1 MQESASKFIA
11 PIKGR
16 VRKYLNDRGIRLSSF
31 FAETGISESS
41 FRGKSASSEFGGEI
55 LSVIVRTYPDIS
67 AHWLL
72 TGEGDA
78 TAGAEHTIVR
88 GKANVMA
95 KNGAKV
101 TYTHTCADTCS
112 SSSGENTSV
121 NALIEAL
128 RDQLSEKDRQ
138 MAEKDRQI
146 EALHKMLSKYM
157 DLNL

>member
-1 MQESASKFIA
+1 MQEETNKFIA

-16 VRKYLNDRGIRLSSF
+16 VRKYLNDRGIRLTSF
-31 FAETGISESS
+31 FAETGVSESA

-78 TAGAEHTIVR
+78 AAGVEHTIVR

-101 TYTHTCADTCS
+101 TYTHTCADTHS
-112 SSSGENTSV
+112 SCSGENTSV
-121 NALIEAL
+121 SALLEAF

-138 MAEKDRQI
+138 IAEKDRQI
-146 EALHKMLSKYM
+146 EVLHRMLSKYM
-157 DLNL
+157 DLNP

>member
-1 MQESASKFIA
+1 MQEGTNKFIA

-16 VRKYLNDRGIRLSSF
+16 VRKYLDDNGIRLSSF

-72 TGEGDA
+72 TGEEEGIA
-78 TAGAEHTIVR
+78 RAQASIIS

-95 KNGAKV
+95 KDGAKV
-101 TYTHTCADTCS
+101 TYTHSCVDSCGALS
-112 SSSGENTSV
+112 EGNTSV
-121 NALIEAL
+121 TTLLETF
-128 RDQLSEKDRQ
+128 REQLGEKDRQ
-138 MAEKDRQI
+138 MAEKDKQI
-146 EALHKMLSKYM
+146 EMLHKMLSKYM
-157 DLNL
+157 NIHL